1 MNVRQASER
10 ISTLRNE
17 LERHNRL
24 YYVQDSPEISDFQYD
39 LLLREMQALEAE
51 FPELLSADSPSQRVG
66 AAPARQFA
74 QVSHRIPM
82 LSLQNAMNDDE
93 VRAFD
98 ERVRK
103 ALKVA
108 EVEYVVEPK
117 IDGLSAELAYED
129 GVLTT
134 ASTRGDGTTG
144 EDITANVKTIKCIP
158 LKLRADTGIT
168 SPLKQSSTKPLPSDD
183 LPLFSSDLPLFS
195 ESTSVADP
203 TVPGLFEARGEIYMP
218 LEAFE
223 QLNKQRVMDGEQP
236 FANPRNAAAGSVRQL
251 DPAVTA
257 RRNLAFLAY
266 AVGSVDAGAV
276 TPDQEAP
283 SSQWELLEQLRQFG
297 FPVSN
302 LVTRARGCDQVL
314 AAFHDL
320 GNKRNS
326 LPFEIDGAVVK
337 VNSFTLQRELGEISR
352 SPRWAVAIKFPPRP
366 EETTVLAITVQVG
379 RTGVLTPVAEL
390 QPVKVGGVTVS
401 RATLHNED
409 EVLRKDIR
417 IGDRVMVQRA
427 GDVIPEITHVL
438 AQKRNG
444 SEIPFR
450 MPVACPSCGEK
461 VFRQDGE
468 SAWRCDNISCP
479 AQFREHIIHFASK
492 RAMDIEGLG
501 EKLTDQLIEAGLVK
515 NVADIY
521 RLTAENIAGL
531 ERKAEKSSDKII
543 AAIAASK
550 ERPLP
555 AVILALG
562 IRQVGETTARD
573 LASYFK
579 SISGLA
585 AASIE
590 DLQKVQDVGPVVAE
604 SIFTFFRSRQNTE
617 LVERLQEYGVTMTT
631 PDESTATDGIL
642 TGLTFVFTG
651 SLQKMTRDKASD
663 IALSLGG
670 KVSGSVSKN
679 TSFVVAGESAGSKL
693 DTAMKLGVRIISEDE
708 FLKMTAVSGPVVQ
721 Q

>member
-1 MNVRQASER
+1 
-10 ISTLRNE
+10 
-17 LERHNRL
+17 
-24 YYVQDSPEISDFQYD
+24 
-39 LLLREMQALEAE
+39 
-51 FPELLSADSPSQRVG
+51 
-66 AAPARQFA
+66 
-74 QVSHRIPM
+74 
-82 LSLQNAMNDDE
+82 
-93 VRAFD
+93 
-98 ERVRK
+98 
-103 ALKVA
+103 
-108 EVEYVVEPK
+108 
-117 IDGLSAELAYED
+117 
-129 GVLTT
+129 
-134 ASTRGDGTTG
+134 
-144 EDITANVKTIKCIP
+144 
-158 LKLRADTGIT
+158 
-168 SPLKQSSTKPLPSDD
+168 
-183 LPLFSSDLPLFS
+183 
-195 ESTSVADP
+195 
-203 TVPGLFEARGEIYMP
+203 
-218 LEAFE
+218 
-223 QLNKQRVMDGEQP
+223 
-236 FANPRNAAAGSVRQL
+236 
-251 DPAVTA
+251 
-257 RRNLAFLAY
+257 
-266 AVGSVDAGAV
+266 
-276 TPDQEAP
+276 
-283 SSQWELLEQLRQFG
+283 
-297 FPVSN
+297 
-302 LVTRARGCDQVL
+302 
-314 AAFHDL
+314 
-320 GNKRNS
+320 
-326 LPFEIDGAVVK
+326 
-337 VNSFTLQRELGEISR
+337 
-352 SPRWAVAIKFPPRP
+352 
-366 EETTVLAITVQVG
+366 VQVG

-409 EVLRKDIR
+409 EVQRKDIR